1 MAIYTG
7 NDDLLTEAPT
17 TRRSCLSFFFFYRG
31 QSLSFASVADVRGS
45 RMHALV
51 AVVTVGWPVRK
62 IFVPKKEM

>member
-7 NDDLLTEAPT
+7 SDDLLTEAPT
-17 TRRSCLSFFFFYRG
+17 TRRSSLSFSFFYRG
-31 QSLSFASVADVRGS
+31 QSLSFASVADVRES

-51 AVVTVGWPVRK
+51 AVVTVGWPLRK